1 MNPLTTKTIPKEKI
15 ASDLELLEMFINR
28 MKQKLQDH
36 SYQPKMQDALKAI
49 QLKHKLAPASEA
61 EKTFWGLIDDL
72 RKEVLY
78 PEPNTKENLKAQIL
92 EIVIG
97 LREEVKKGALP
108 VKTITDTFNQR
119 RSKESQS
126 QDPEFGLTYKRIGR
140 VLSELGFTKVRTG
153 SGAFAIV
160 WDEEV
165 IHRLSECLLGA
176 EKYPSEEVGTS
187 P

>member
-1 MNPLTTKTIPKEKI
+1 MNPLTTKTIPKEKL
-15 ASDLELLEMFINR
+15 ASDLEFLEMLIKK
-28 MKQKLQDH
+28 MTQKLQNH
-36 SYQPKMQDALKAI
+36 SYEPKMQDALKAI
-49 QLKHKLAPASEA
+49 QLKQKLAPASEA
-61 EKTFWGLIDDL
+61 EKTFWELIDDL

-78 PEPNTKENLKAQIL
+78 PEPSTKENLKAQIL

-97 LREEVKKGALP
+97 LKGEVKKGALP
-108 VKTITDTFNQR
+108 VKTITDTFNQG
-119 RSKESQS
+119 RSKESQ
-126 QDPEFGLTYKRIGR
+126 LTYKRIGR

-165 IHRLSECLLGA
+165 IHRLSKCLLGA
-176 EKYPSEEVGTS
+176 EKYPSEKVGTS